1 MPKKKLP
8 IAWDEGK
15 RLWIKCLNCGLKWY
29 PDARKWKD
37 KDDDKDNKVVRCP
50 KCHSRNPLPP
60 SVVRSLKRQARKY
73 PQVARARTHM
83 YKEYMHYWGDFPN
96 FAFTSPA
103 ILTVTSSELQVES
116 YKAGSLHKDWC
127 FSIPLEKV
135 RRIDLFG
142 TKEITAWRIFLI
154 GVLFAAVFKKKQ
166 YFLRITYE
174 DDLGLMED
182 LMLTTFQQD
191 DRRHSKKVALIQN
204 IRSAIRSLK
213 S

>member
-1 MPKKKLP
+1 MPKKKSP
-8 IAWDEGK
+8 IAWDESK
-15 RLWIKCLNCGLKWY
+15 RLWIKCLNCGHKWY
-29 PDARKWKD
+29 PNARKWKN
-37 KDDDKDNKVVRCP
+37 KDDNRDNKVVRCP
-50 KCHSRNPLPP
+50 KCHSRNALPP
-60 SVVRSLKRQARKY
+60 STVKSLKRQAREY
-73 PQVARARTHM
+73 PQVARTRAHM
-83 YKEYMHYWGDFPN
+83 YKEYMQYWGDFPN

-103 ILTVTSSELQVES
+103 ILTVTSSELRVDS
-116 YKAGSLHKDWC
+116 YEAGSLHKDWC

-135 RRIDLFG
+135 RRVDLFG

-154 GVLFAAVFKKKQ
+154 GVFAAVFKKKQ

-182 LMLTTFQQD
+182 LMLTTLQQD

-204 IRSAIRSLK
+204 IRSAIKSLK

>member
-8 IAWDEGK
+8 IAWDQSK
-15 RLWIKCLNCGLKWY
+15 RLWIRCLNCGHKWY
-29 PDARKWKD
+29 PDARKWKN
-37 KDDDKDNKVVRCP
+37 KDDNKDSKVVRCP

-60 SVVRSLKRQARKY
+60 SAVRSLKRQARKH
-73 PQVARARTHM
+73 PKVARTRAHM

-103 ILTVTSSELQVES
+103 ILTVTSSELQLES
-116 YKAGSLHKDWC
+116 YKTGSLHKDWC

-135 RRIDLFG
+135 RRTDLFA
-142 TKEITAWRIFLI
+142 TKEITPWRIFLI

-182 LMLTTFQQD
+182 LMLTTLQQD
-191 DRRHSKKVALIQN
+191 DKRHSKKVALIQN
-204 IRSAIRSLK
+204 IRSAIKSLK